1 MSIPL
6 SQENIWF
13 NKAQCDDAERMYYEK
28 LAGAKTQEAEDEDDV
43 DLFASDDEEEPKA
56 APVKLAP
63 KPAAKAAPAKKEAAP
78 EKIWANKAECDDA
91 EKSFQESLAQP
102 GSYRNPVNAE
112 RTFIMLKPDAVHRG
126 LVGVIMKRFEARGFK
141 LLACKFMQAGQELL
155 KEHYIDLSKKGFF
168 AELIRYMSSGPVV
181 PMVWEGLN
189 AVKQG
194 RVMLG
199 ATNPKDSA
207 PGTIRGDFC
216 IDVGRNIIHGSDS
229 VESAN
234 KEISLWFTKEEIASW
249 RSATVEW
256 VYEDEELEE
265 VSPVPVK
272 VDGLVALAGGDD
284 MSLTNKLTAL
294 EVENKQLKKVTEDLK
309 SLVSRLEARVAK
321 LEIGGGSPAKPAAAP
336 APAPAPAEEEDDDDC
351 DLFGSDEDEEDSEE
365 KQKIVAER
373 LKAYAE
379 RKAKK
384 PGPIAKTNVLLDV
397 KPWDDETDMDAML
410 KEIKTIA
417 KDGLVWG
424 ANKLVPVG
432 YGINKLQVMCV
443 VEDEKVSIDELCEQ
457 ICEFEDFVQS
467 CDVNAMSKI

>member
-1 MSIPL
+1 MSVPL

-13 NKAQCDDAERMYYEK
+13 NKAQCDDAERLYYEK
-28 LAGAKTQEAEDEDDV
+28 LAGAKTQEAEEE
-43 DLFASDDEEEPKA
+43 AEDEEEENEEPQ
-56 APVKLAP
+56 
-63 KPAAKAAPAKKEAAP
+63 AAPAKPTPKPVVAKPTAAP
-78 EKIWANKAECDDA
+78 IPAAKVAEKIWTNKAECDDA
-91 EKSFQESLAQP
+91 EKKFQEALAQP
-102 GSYRNPVNAE
+102 GSYRNPANAE

-141 LLACKFMQAGQELL
+141 LLSCKLKQASQELL
-155 KEHYIDLSKKGFF
+155 QQHYADLSKKGFF
-168 AELIRYMSSGPVV
+168 SELIRYMSSGPVV

-229 VESAN
+229 VEAAN
-234 KEISLWFTKEEIASW
+234 KEIDLWFTKEEIASW
-249 RSATVEW
+249 RSTTVEW
-256 VYEDEELEE
+256 VYEDEELEDA
-265 VSPVPVK
+265 VPAAK
-272 VDGLVALAGGDD
+272 VDGLVAIAGGDD
-284 MSLTNKLTAL
+284 MNLNNKLQAL
-294 EVENKQLKKVTEDLK
+294 EVENKQLKKVTDDLK
-309 SLVSRLEARVAK
+309 SLVIKLEARVAK
-321 LEIGGGSPAKPAAAP
+321 LEIGDAPAAAP
-336 APAPAPAEEEDDDDC
+336 VAAAAPAAAAEEEDDDDC
-351 DLFGSDEDEEDSEE
+351 DLFGSDEDEEESEE

-373 LKAYAE
+373 LKAYHAK
-379 RKAKK
+379 KAVK

-397 KPWDDETDMDAML
+397 KPWDDETDMNAML
-410 KEIKTIA
+410 VQIKTIQ
-417 KDGLVWG
+417 KDGLLWG

-443 VEDEKVSIDELCEQ
+443 VEDLKVSIDELCEE

-467 CDVNAMSKI
+467 ADVASMSKI